1 MDGGV
6 GLVEALMR
14 SGPSSVKKGWRPEGT
29 FQRWT
34 GEQMES
40 RRVRLCE
47 VNPLAQTNPAD

>member
-6 GLVEALMR
+6 RLVGALML
-14 SGPSSVKKGWRPEGT
+14 SGPSSVKKGWRPGGA

-40 RRVRLCE
+40 RK
-47 VNPLAQTNPAD
+47 VNPFT